1 MPGGCGRYRQHWYPG
16 RSNNPLGY
24 GVRSRAMSFG
34 DAILKISLR
43 VIGSLLCVAA
53 ITFVCY
59 QILSVN
65 SVTVALAMLLAIL
78 AIASRWGLTAAIAA
92 SLASTLCFNFFFLPP
107 VGTLTIAD
115 PQNWVALLAFLCTA
129 VAGSQLSTSAKRMAV
144 QAMLRQQEMER
155 LYELS
160 RALMLM
166 DKQSPTAGQVAQQI
180 VRVFE
185 IPGMAIFDRGKDIV
199 YRAGAANVLV
209 SDVRLR
215 DVARQGTGFHDET
228 ASTSVLSLHLGGEA
242 IGSLA
247 ILGGQL
253 SDAALRAVGN
263 LAAIAME
270 KARAEEA
277 AGRVEA
283 TRQNEAMKATLL
295 DALAHEFM
303 TPLTSIKAAASSI
316 LYEDRP
322 AQQELVAVIEEETD
336 RLNSLVRETIKA
348 ARIEA
353 GNLRLQKQPLAVI
366 ELIQSA
372 LGNLRR
378 LVEDRE
384 IRVDVPRDLPF
395 LLADAELVELA
406 IRQLITN
413 ALKYSSPQSPITI
426 RAQSDNNRVIISVA
440 DRGPGIA
447 EKELK
452 RIFEKFYRVGDRI
465 DSVPG
470 TGMGL
475 HIAREIV
482 KAHGG
487 DIWVESTIGEG
498 SEFFFSLP
506 CMTADSGHA
515 L

>member
-1 MPGGCGRYRQHWYPG
+1 MLSGDDEIHT
-16 RSNNPLGY
+16 PL
-24 GVRSRAMSFG
+24 RMRAGPLF
-34 DAILKISLR
+34 LR
-43 VIGSLLCVAA
+43 VTGSLLGVAA
-53 ITFVCY
+53 ITFVY
-59 QILSVN
+59 FQIIPVN
-65 SVTVALAMLLAIL
+65 AVTVALTMLLAIL
-78 AIASRWGLTAAIAA
+78 AIASRWGLIEAIAA

-129 VAGSQLSTSAKRMAV
+129 VVGSQLSTSARRMAS
-144 QAMLRQQEMER
+144 QALERRREMER

-160 RALMLM
+160 RALMLL
-166 DKQSPTAGQVAQQI
+166 DSQTPTASQVAQQI

-185 IPGMAIFDRGKDIV
+185 VPGLAVFDRAKDIV
-199 YRAGAANVLV
+199 YRAGAQDLPIPDNK
-209 SDVRLR
+209 LR
-215 DVARQGTGFHDET
+215 DMARQGTAFYDQST
-228 ASTSVLSLHLGGEA
+228 AISLFSLHLGGEA

-247 ILGGQL
+247 VLGGTI
-253 SDAALRAVGN
+253 SDPALHAVGN
-263 LAAIAME
+263 LTAIAIE

-277 AGRVEA
+277 ASRVEA

-316 LYEDRP
+316 PYEEAATQR
-322 AQQELVAVIEEETD
+322 ELASLIEEETD

-353 GNLRLQKQPLAVI
+353 GNLRLQKEPLAVN
-366 ELIQSA
+366 ELVNSA
-372 LGNLRR
+372 LGHVRS

-384 IRVDVPRDLPF
+384 IKVDVPRDIPF
-395 LLADAELVELA
+395 LMADAELAELA

-413 ALKYSSPQSPITI
+413 ALKYSSQQSPITI
-426 RAQSDNNRVIISVA
+426 RAHSDNNHVIISVK

-487 DIWVESTIGEG
+487 DIWVKSTIGEG

-506 CMTADSGHA
+506 CMTVDAENA